1 VLSDRLAFPD
11 VSIVTTERLSL
22 REMTE
27 ADLDD
32 MAALLGDERVMTYYP
47 RPKTRDEALGWI
59 NWNRHLYQDH
69 GFGLWLVSLGGTGEF
84 VGDCG
89 LTMQLVDGVE
99 EVEVGYHVI
108 TGHQRQGYATEA
120 AAACRD
126 LARDRFSV
134 DRLIAII
141 NPDNQPSRSV
151 AERIGLRFEK
161 HSAMYGE
168 DRLIYA
174 TQLRAA

>member
-1 VLSDRLAFPD
+1 
-11 VSIVTTERLSL
+11 VSIVTTERLTL

-32 MAALLGDERVMTYYP
+32 MATLLGDERVMAYYP

-59 NWNRHLYQDH
+59 NWNRRLYQDH
-69 GFGLWLVSLGGTGEF
+69 GFGLWAVSVTGTGEF

-99 EVEVGYHVI
+99 EVEVGYHVL
-108 TGHQRQGYATEA
+108 TEHQRQGYATEA
-120 AAACRD
+120 AGACRE
-126 LARDRFSV
+126 LARDRYSV

-141 NPDNQPSRSV
+141 NPDNRPSQSV
-151 AERIGLRFEK
+151 AEHIGLRFER
-161 HSAMYGE
+161 HSAIYGQ

-174 TQLRAA
+174 TRL